1 MQADLSGV
9 RILVVDDDVSV
20 RESLRLIL
28 ERQYDVRVAED
39 AEEALEI
46 IFSPKGEFSP
56 NLVILDLMMPGVD
69 GLACLETIRGKF
81 PAMPVIMMTASNAVQ
96 SAVKAMKLGAVDYLS
111 KPYDVDELLS
121 LIEETL
127 SSGSAGRVAPAEVRI
142 KDISR
147 SNLPPIEGDFGCL
160 VGQSGAMQEL
170 YSRIEQVARHNTTV
184 LITGDSGTG
193 KELVARELHARSSR
207 QGKAFVAL
215 NCAAIPES
223 LIESELFGHEKG
235 AFTHALERRIGHFEQ
250 ADGGTLFL
258 DEIGELSLPVQVKM
272 LRFLQEQEFH
282 RVGRSKAISVDVRI
296 IAATNK
302 NLEESIRRGTF
313 REDLYYRINVIALEM
328 PTLAER
334 REDIPLLVDK
344 FMHRLSPIYGG
355 RKVTVTPEVMALLS
369 KYQWPG
375 NVRELENVTESLLAL
390 SSADEIAVSDL
401 PLRLR
406 QGEAVASSPTE
417 TILAGNMN
425 FEEAEKAFET
435 EIIVGALEK
444 SGYVQTK
451 AAEILGISRRI
462 LKYKMDKL
470 GIVDRPAEE

>member
-1 MQADLSGV
+1 MSGV
-9 RILVVDDDVSV
+9 KILVVDDDVSV

-39 AEEALEI
+39 AEEALKI
-46 IFSPKGEFSP
+46 IFSPLGEFFP
-56 NLVILDLMMPGVD
+56 GLVVLDLMMPGVD
-69 GLACLETIRGKF
+69 GLACLEKIRGKF
-81 PAMPVIMMTASNAVQ
+81 PEMPVIMMTASSAVQ

-127 SSGSAGRVAPAEVRI
+127 SSGSVGRVAPAEVRI

-160 VGQSGAMQEL
+160 VGRSGPMQEL
-170 YSRIEQVARHNTTV
+170 YARIDQIARHNTTV

-193 KELVARELHARSSR
+193 KELVARELHNRSPR
-207 QGKAFVAL
+207 HGKPFVAL

-282 RVGRSKAISVDVRI
+282 RVGRSKTISVDVRV
-296 IAATNK
+296 IAATNR
-302 NLEESIRRGTF
+302 NLEECIRRGTF

-334 REDIPLLVDK
+334 RDDVPLLVEK
-344 FMHRLSPIYGG
+344 FMHRLSPVYGG
-355 RKVTVTPEVMALLS
+355 RKVTVAPEVMVLLS

-390 SSADEIAVSDL
+390 TSADEIAVSDL
-401 PLRLR
+401 PMRLR
-406 QGEAVASSPTE
+406 QGEVAASSPTE

-435 EIIVGALEK
+435 EIILGALEK
-444 SGYVQTK
+444 AGYVQTK
-451 AAEILGISRRI
+451 AADILGISRRI

-470 GIVDRPAEE
+470 GIVDRPADE